1 MTKKEMLQSQ
11 IATTEASIKMM
22 EAQKYGA
29 KENQIARIEDVITDL
44 EEKCQQLQKELN
56 KINS

>member
-1 MTKKEMLQSQ
+1 MLQSQ